1 MFTKITDPKTGRKI
15 SIYRKKG
22 MKILRNYL
30 KQIGGHN
37 GPCSINT
44 STGRCKKSDKWEQN
58 KCEISKKG
66 NCMKKKNKL
75 SKFQKI
81 SNELHE
87 ILINWPNFEGQ
98 LIMFEEGLSEFPH
111 NVEIA
116 SSEVLV
122 KENPIEEEKRIVQYN
137 ILSDN
142 FKNQLSEAE
151 KNLAEVEDSGSIA
164 LEMEANDRIDLV
176 YKNANESG
184 YFWTD
189 KCPEIKVTFR
199 ITNGILSHMNLYG
212 YRCPEYWSYDDFSK
226 ANATYVETGDYK
238 DMEEYSMFGKI
249 WRTPVFFIDELKSI
263 VADTKQ
269 VGLSEETI

>member
-66 NCMKKKNKL
+66 NCIKKKNKL
-75 SKFQKI
+75 SKFQKL

-87 ILINWPNFEGQ
+87 ILIKWPKFEGQ
-98 LIMFEEGLSEFPH
+98 LIMFEERLSEFPH

-116 SSEVLV
+116 STEVLV
-122 KENPIEEEKRIVQYN
+122 KENPIEEEKRITEPN
-137 ILSDN
+137 IICYQIIL
-142 FKNQLSEAE
+142 KI
-151 KNLAEVEDSGSIA
+151 NLVK
-164 LEMEANDRIDLV
+164 R
-176 YKNANESG
+176 K
-184 YFWTD
+184 
-189 KCPEIKVTFR
+189 
-199 ITNGILSHMNLYG
+199 
-212 YRCPEYWSYDDFSK
+212 
-226 ANATYVETGDYK
+226 
-238 DMEEYSMFGKI
+238 KI
-249 WRTPVFFIDELKSI
+249 
-263 VADTKQ
+263 
-269 VGLSEETI
+269 